1 MTRLLLQVL
10 YFSGLSNIYRH
21 LFQRNKVS
29 ILLLHDPIAEDF
41 ENIMRFLS
49 PRYNFIS
56 FSDYR
61 AYRAGERELPDFS
74 MILTFDDGHR
84 RNYDLL
90 PIFQRYACK
99 PTIFLCSAIVGS
111 HRQYWFNHEIP
122 SDLKTRLKRLTNKER
137 LESLKEIGYEK
148 ESEVKERE
156 ALSLEEI
163 NELKGSI
170 ELDAHTRFHPILP
183 SCSDK
188 EATEEIVFCR
198 EELKQRFNLDSRVF
212 AYPNGDYSDRD
223 IELCQSA
230 GYELAVTVET
240 GLNDRDTPPFEL
252 MRLSINDSAWIPE
265 LAVKSSGIW
274 GRIRK
279 PKIEKSI
286 PWGN

>member
-1 MTRLLLQVL
+1 MTRLLLQIL
-10 YFSGLSNIYRH
+10 YFSGLSKIYRQ
-21 LFQRNKVS
+21 LFQRSKVS
-29 ILLLHDPIAEDF
+29 ILLLHDPKVEDF
-41 ENIMRFLS
+41 KNIMKFLS
-49 PRYNFIS
+49 TRYNFIS

-61 AYRAGERELPDFS
+61 AYRTGEKELPDFP

-90 PIFQRYACK
+90 PIFQEYDCK

-111 HRQYWFNHEIP
+111 HRQYWFNQEIP
-122 SDLKTRLKRLTNKER
+122 SDLKKRLKRLSNKER
-137 LESLKEIGYEK
+137 LEALKEIGYEK
-148 ESEVKERE
+148 DKVSAVRE
-156 ALSLEEI
+156 ALSEE
-163 NELKGSI
+163 ELNVLKDHI
-170 ELDAHTRFHPILP
+170 ELEAHTRFHPILP

-188 EATEEIVFCR
+188 EATEEIITCR

-223 IELCQSA
+223 IDLCKSA

-265 LAVKSSGIW
+265 LAVKSSGLW

-279 PKIEKSI
+279 PKVKKSI